1 MDAMDD
7 LYERQKRYYHL
18 RAHEY
23 DATAWEPTDAKRRQE
38 LLGLLDAVAALP
50 PARTIDIA
58 CGTGFVSQHLRG
70 DLALL
75 DASDEMLAIAA
86 ARLPHAQVVHSDA
99 LPLPFADGAFERVF
113 SGQFYDHLRPQER
126 MSFLAEARRVA
137 PELVLLEQTRGVE
150 HFEGVE
156 DRFLESGEQHAI
168 YTAYFSPESLL
179 AELGGGELRYASAF
193 FLLVVRRWNEPTV
206 TSSIS

>member
-7 LYERQKRYYHL
+7 LYERQKRYYQL

-38 LLGLLDAVAALP
+38 LLGLLEAVAALP
-50 PARTIDIA
+50 PARTLDIA

-86 ARLPHAQVVHSDA
+86 ARLPHAQVVHADA
-99 LPLPFADGAFERVF
+99 LPLPFADSSFERVF
-113 SGQFYDHLRPQER
+113 SGQFYDHLRLEER

-137 PELVLLEQTRGVE
+137 PELVLLEQTRGGKHVE
-150 HFEGVE
+150 GFEE
-156 DRFLESGEQHAI
+156 RFLESGERHEI
-168 YTAYFSPESLL
+168 YTVYFSPESLL
-179 AELGGGELRYASAF
+179 AELGGGDLRYASAS
-193 FLLVVRRWNEPTV
+193 FLLAVTRWNEPSV
-206 TSSIS
+206 TPSRS